1 MRISLQP
8 AFILHS
14 RPWRDTSAL
23 LDVLT
28 AEHGRIG
35 VVARGVRRA
44 ARRGSSGALLQS
56 FTPLLLSFTGRS
68 ELKTLT
74 SVEAAGSASR
84 LSGERLFSAL
94 YINELLVRLLHRN
107 DPHPGLFLAYG
118 QAVEALAGDLA
129 LDAVLRRF
137 ELALLDELGY
147 SFDFA
152 TEGHS
157 GQPVEPGERY
167 YFEPGCGLVL
177 WRGGRDQPPLFSGGD
192 LLAIAR
198 GEYDGGARLPA
209 RRLLREVLAA
219 HLGGAPLRS
228 RELFRSYHARNREPR
243 EDKN

>member
-1 MRISLQP
+1 MRVSLQP

-23 LDVLT
+23 LDVFT

-35 VVARGVRRA
+35 VIARGARRPP
-44 ARRGSSGALLQS
+44 RRGSNAALLQS

-74 SVEAAGSASR
+74 GAESAGCAWR

-107 DPHPGLFLAYG
+107 DPHPGLFAAYSH
-118 QAVEALAGDLA
+118 AVEALAGDLV

-152 TEGHS
+152 TEGRG
-157 GQPVEPGERY
+157 GQPVEAGARY
-167 YFEPGCGLVL
+167 YFDPGCGLVL
-177 WRGGRDQPPLFSGGD
+177 WQGGQGEPPLFSGED

-198 GEYDGGARLPA
+198 GEYEGSARLPA
-209 RRLLREVLAA
+209 RRLLREVLAV

-228 RELFRSYHARNREPR
+228 RELFRSYHARTAEPR
-243 EDKN
+243 NDKT